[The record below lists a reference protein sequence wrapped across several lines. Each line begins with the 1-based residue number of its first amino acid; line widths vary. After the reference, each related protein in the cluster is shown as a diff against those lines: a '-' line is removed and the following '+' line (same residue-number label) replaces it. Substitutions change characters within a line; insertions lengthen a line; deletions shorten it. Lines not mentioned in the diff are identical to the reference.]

1 MHNFQ
6 NERLVLAAA
15 AVGEARAAI
24 DLTLDYTKSRRAFG
38 GPLFDK
44 QVIRHRLAMLD
55 ARTQAAR
62 QLVYHAAWL
71 IEQSED
77 PIKLV
82 SMAKAVAGEL
92 VNEVMY
98 ACQQFFGGSGYLRES
113 GIERM
118 VRDARVHSIGGGTTE
133 IMLNEIA
140 KRM

>member
-1 MHNFQ
+1 
-6 NERLVLAAA
+6 
-15 AVGEARAAI
+15 
-24 DLTLDYTKSRRAFG
+24 
-38 GPLFDK
+38 
-44 QVIRHRLAMLD
+44 
-55 ARTQAAR
+55 R